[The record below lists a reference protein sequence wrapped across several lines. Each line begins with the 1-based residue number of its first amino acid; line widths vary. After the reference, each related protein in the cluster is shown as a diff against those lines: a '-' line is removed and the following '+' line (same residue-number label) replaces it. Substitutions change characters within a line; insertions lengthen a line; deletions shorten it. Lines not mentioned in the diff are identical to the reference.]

1 MFEILSKIIHD
12 KNANMS
18 CFSKREINNINK
30 LYDEAINIAQ
40 VEYAEHPPN
49 KYNKEAFNLY
59 KRLERTK
66 ENVLLL
72 IYNTEVPPTNN
83 ASERALRKVV
93 RKKKQMTTFR
103 SFDNFDCYC
112 NALSMLST

>member
-1 MFEILSKIIHD
+1 MFEILSKIIHN
-12 KNANMS
+12 KNS
-18 CFSKREINNINK
+18 KIKPFSKDEINKITK
-30 LYDEAINIAQ
+30 LYDKAINTAHI
-40 VEYAEHPPN
+40 EYGEKPPN

-66 ENVLLL
+66 ENMLML
-72 IYNTEVPPTNN
+72 IYNTDVTATNN

-103 SFDNFDCYC
+103 SFDNFGCYC